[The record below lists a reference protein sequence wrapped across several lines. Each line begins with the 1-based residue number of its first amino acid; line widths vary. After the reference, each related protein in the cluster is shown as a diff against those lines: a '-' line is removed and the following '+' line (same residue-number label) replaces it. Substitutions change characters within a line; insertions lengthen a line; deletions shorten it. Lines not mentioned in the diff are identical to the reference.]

1 MKIFLPVIFK
11 SYYDDIFKWSVVE
24 NDANE
29 FKLFKKFSDLE
40 IYASLNIG
48 KLMIFFFLICASV
61 VLLRL
66 TNN

>member
-48 KLMIFFFLICASV
+48 KLMIFFFF
-61 VLLRL
+61 
-66 TNN
+66 